1 MKKSMNLSETLR
13 VDCHKNETDAKREV
27 YFVLVDEI
35 YEEEVILTVKEMDA
49 LFEIVREWRS

>member
-1 MKKSMNLSETLR
+1 MKKSKNLSETLR
-13 VDCHKNETDAKREV
+13 VDCHWNENSQEER

-35 YEEEVILTVKEMDA
+35 YREEVILTVREMDA